1 VVTPQADWGK
11 IRHGKRKEM
20 ELMKLG
26 RKVAIVTGASRGI
39 GKAIALGFAR
49 EGASVVVAARSE
61 VEKDKNLP
69 GTIYQTAQE
78 IENIGGKAVAVRC
91 DVTDE
96 VSVSSMVEKVL
107 STFGSIDILVNN
119 AGVAFHYPIVETPLK
134 RWELVIKVNLTGA
147 FLCTKASLPIMMERR
162 QGSIINLSSLAA
174 EERDSGTVA
183 TGVAYAVAKA
193 GLDRFTWG
201 LATEVGKYNIAVNC
215 LKPKKVVNTEGMRY
229 WAKKEERQGWVPPD
243 KMVKCAVFLA
253 AQDASGV
260 TGAVATDEELSQ
272 WHGL

>member
-1 VVTPQADWGK
+1 
-11 IRHGKRKEM
+11 
-20 ELMKLG
+20 MKLAE
-26 RKVAIVTGASRGI
+26 KVALVTGASRGI
-39 GKAIALGFAR
+39 GKAIALGLAR
-49 EGASVVVAARSE
+49 EGASVIVAARTE
-61 VEKDKNLP
+61 VEKEKNLP
-69 GTIYQTAQE
+69 GTIYQTARE
-78 IENIGGKAVAVRC
+78 IEDMGGKAVPVRC

-96 VSVSSMVEKVL
+96 ASVGSMLDKGI
-107 STFGSIDILVNN
+107 STFGKIDILVNN

-147 FLCTKASLPIMMERR
+147 FLCTKAVLPSMIEHR

-174 EERDSGTVA
+174 DERDTGTVP

-201 LATEVGKYNIAVNC
+201 LAAEVGTYNIAVNC
-215 LKPKKVVNTEGMRY
+215 LKPKRVVDTEGMRF
-229 WAKKEERQGWVPPD
+229 WAKEEDRQGWVPPD

-260 TGAVATDEELSQ
+260 TGIVATDEEVSQ